1 MDLMDSLS
9 RCLAEVIVIKQVV
22 VLYYAK
28 VCVE

>member
-22 VLYYAK
+22 IIYHTRA
-28 VCVE
+28 CIE